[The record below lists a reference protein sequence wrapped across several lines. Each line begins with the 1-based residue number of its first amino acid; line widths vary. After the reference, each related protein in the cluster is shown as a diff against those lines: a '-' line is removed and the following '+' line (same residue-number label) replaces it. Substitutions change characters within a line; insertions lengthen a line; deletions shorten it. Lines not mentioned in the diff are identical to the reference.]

1 MTKENT
7 INWFIQEKYFL
18 VVFLICILL
27 AGGVTGFPA
36 AAMWLGFAFAAYSAI
51 SNDSIQTLGTFIS
64 SNLNRKWWVLWLYIG
79 GIFLATMIWGW
90 VSFDGDVS
98 YGRLAS
104 KGFDEAPASLTF
116 LQVGAPLVLLLLT
129 RLRMP
134 VSTSI
139 LLLSCFATEASSI
152 SRVLFKSV
160 GGYAVAFVAAI
171 ALWGTLGRWMNKKFV
186 GTPHPGWYVAQFVT
200 TGALW
205 AVWLAQDAA
214 NIAIFLPRSLNVTQ
228 LLAFLG
234 FIFFGLGLL
243 FYQRGEKIQEVV
255 SEKKN
260 VADVRAAAVIDL
272 LYALILIY
280 KLTVSTIPMS
290 TTWVFIG
297 LLSGREIAMNWA
309 VGDSLKSALKMAR
322 RDLLVVAAGLLISLM
337 VAAAVNPVLREAWL

>member
-160 GGYAVAFVAAI
+160 GGIRGGLRGCYRLVGYPRALDEQEVRGDTTSGLVCRSIRHNWRIVGRLVGARRSKHRHFPSEI
-171 ALWGTLGRWMNKKFV
+171 AKCYTTV
-186 GTPHPGWYVAQFVT
+186 GFPWLYL
-200 TGALW
+200 LW
-205 AVWLAQDAA
+205 AGTS
-214 NIAIFLPRSLNVTQ
+214 FLSERREDPR
-228 LLAFLG
+228 G
-234 FIFFGLGLL
+234 C
-243 FYQRGEKIQEVV
+243 
-255 SEKKN
+255 
-260 VADVRAAAVIDL
+260 
-272 LYALILIY
+272 
-280 KLTVSTIPMS
+280 
-290 TTWVFIG
+290 
-297 LLSGREIAMNWA
+297 
-309 VGDSLKSALKMAR
+309 
-322 RDLLVVAAGLLISLM
+322 
-337 VAAAVNPVLREAWL
+337 